1 MLSRPAVLAVAVLAT
16 AACTAE
22 SNREDLVRAP
32 AVEVLGEPVNCVLT
46 SRIRNTD
53 VQDDYT
59 IDFLMVGGDVY
70 RNTLPRRC
78 PNLGFDEAFA
88 YQNSTGQLCDIEL
101 ITVINNNSAGRGP
114 SCSLG
119 KFVPVRYLD
128 ETG

>member
-1 MLSRPAVLAVAVLAT
+1 MHSRPALLALAVLAT

-22 SNREDLVRAP
+22 PDHEALVRAP
-32 AVEVLGEPVNCVLT
+32 AVETLGEPVNCILT

-59 IDFLMVGGDVY
+59 IDFVMLGGDVY

-88 YQNSTGQLCDIEL
+88 YKNSTGQLCDIET
-101 ITVINNNSAGRGP
+101 IEVVNQSSAGRGP
-114 SCSLG
+114 ACSLG
-119 KFVPVRYLD
+119 KFVPVRYLAAAD
-128 ETG
+128 